1 MVKAKDVGT
10 IFLLVTEW
18 ESQQLAIASTQLCII
33 MSFDFFKAVLPFSVL
48 FIFISFTE
56 VARVDSCLWWQVSCQ
71 ISRGKLQED
80 PPRNLVIKTIWVPPT
95 TRVIKVILSQR

>member
-33 MSFDFFKAVLPFSVL
+33 MSFDFFKAVLPFSVFL
-48 FIFISFTE
+48 FSY
-56 VARVDSCLWWQVSCQ
+56 L
-71 ISRGKLQED
+71 L
-80 PPRNLVIKTIWVPPT
+80 PRSPGLTLAYGGRSLVRLVVGNPRK
-95 TRVIKVILSQR
+95 ILPEI